1 MSTLDRAEASPYGRF
16 MTNLRAILV
25 VFAMLVGLLASA
37 SPAAAQAEAEW
48 RANPDVLWDV
58 TNPDLTSR
66 HIGQVRALVRDMQEH
81 NGQMYVAGKFLDV
94 KAPDGTT
101 YDQPY
106 LAAFDLET
114 GEWNSSFRPAVGGI
128 VIAIEI
134 TPDGRLYAS
143 GEMPGGIELFDAAT
157 GAKNPTFDPQIANWW
172 GPPAVYDIEL
182 VGNDIYLGGTF
193 SSSQGTALS
202 NLAKVD
208 ATTGTLD
215 TTWVP
220 TAQFDFVTPRIGG
233 SLVYGL
239 AVDEARGRVYLAGK
253 FGGINEN
260 TDASYFATL
269 NTSDGELTAG
279 LPQGLPAGIP
289 NHRTSF
295 SMWMMDVQFS
305 GNEVY
310 VGGQGH
316 QTMVLAADDLAI
328 SSTFFT
334 NRGVGDVYAGGDT
347 QVIFV
352 GKDTVWSGCHCWGS
366 VGEFELGSYISA
378 ADGVMVY
385 EEYVQ
390 WVRDFRDINPFGQQP
405 AGGGFGIDIATETL
419 VPLSFEVTGQAGAYA
434 IVEDSNGRVW
444 FGGQYLSDS
453 VTGRQV
459 EGIVRFSRTDE
470 VVPPVAAPTDFVSTI
485 QTRERV
491 VLRWDAVPGT
501 TSYEVTQDG
510 VTLTPST
517 SRWFTARDLTAGTSY
532 DFTVQAVFA
541 DGSRSAVTEPLT
553 VATDGFE
560 LDAPTGFVSTL
571 QTRERAVMTWNG
583 VLGAAEYEITQ
594 DGAVVATQSSRWFT
608 ARDLTPGTTYDF
620 TVEAVF
626 ANGTRTAPTT
636 PLSVTT
642 DGIAADTPT
651 GFISTF
657 QSRERVVLNWSNMG
671 SGVTYEIRQDGILVG
686 TQTSRW
692 FTARNLDAGTAYAF
706 TVQAI
711 YPNGEVS
718 DETSPLSV
726 STQP

>member
-1 MSTLDRAEASPYGRF
+1 MS
-16 MTNLRAILV
+16 NVRAILIGFV
-25 VFAMLVGLLASA
+25 ALTALLVSTPPASA
-37 SPAAAQAEAEW
+37 QADVEW
-48 RANPDVLWDV
+48 RSSPDVLWDV
-58 TNPDLTSR
+58 TNPDETSR

-114 GEWNSSFRPAVGGI
+114 GEWNPAFRPDVGGI

-134 TPDGRLYAS
+134 TSDGRLYAS

-157 GAKNPTFDPQIANWW
+157 GAKDPSFDPQIVNWW
-172 GPPAVYDIEL
+172 GPPAVYDIE
-182 VGNDIYLGGTF
+182 VVNNDLYLGGTF
-193 SSSQGTALS
+193 SSAQGTALS

-208 ATTGTLD
+208 ATTGALD
-215 TTWVP
+215 TTWLP
-220 TAQFDFVTPRIGG
+220 TADFDAETPRSGG

-239 AVDEARGRVYLAGK
+239 AVDDARSRVYLAGK
-253 FGGINEN
+253 FGGISGDAN
-260 TDASYFATL
+260 ASYFATL
-269 NTSDGELTAG
+269 NTSDGELVAG

-295 SMWMMDVQFS
+295 SMWMMDVQYS
-305 GNEVY
+305 ADEVY

-328 SSTFFT
+328 SSTFFS
-334 NRGVGDVYAGGDT
+334 NRGVGDTYAGGDT

-352 GKDTVWSGCHCWGS
+352 GEDTVWSGCHCWGS
-366 VGEFELGSYISA
+366 VGEFELGSYINA

-385 EEYVQ
+385 EEYRE
-390 WVRDFRDINPFGQQP
+390 WVIDFRDVNPFGQQA
-405 AGGGFGIDIATETL
+405 AGGGFGIDIASETL

-444 FGGQYLSDS
+444 FGGQYLSDT
-453 VTGRQV
+453 VTGRQL
-459 EGIVRFSRTDE
+459 EGMIRFSRTDE
-470 VVPPVAAPTDFVSTI
+470 VAPPVPSPSGFVSTL

-491 VLRWDAVPGT
+491 VLRWDAVPGAA
-501 TSYEVTQDG
+501 SYEVTQDG
-510 VTLTPST
+510 VTLAPSA

-541 DGSRSAVTEPLT
+541 DGTRTEISAPLS

-571 QTRERAVMTWNG
+571 QTRERAVMTWDS

-594 DGAVVATQSSRWFT
+594 DGAVVATQTSRWFT
-608 ARDLTPGTTYDF
+608 ARDLTPGATYDF
-620 TVEAVF
+620 TVQAVF
-626 ANGTRTAPTT
+626 ANGTRTAATS
-636 PLSVTT
+636 PLAVTT
-642 DGIAADTPT
+642 DGIEAATPT
-651 GFISTF
+651 GLRSTL
-657 QSRERVVLNWSNMG
+657 QTRERVVLTWDNMG
-671 SGVTYEIRQDGILVG
+671 SGVTFEIRQDGVLVG

-692 FTARNLDAGTAYAF
+692 FTARDLETGTAHEF
-706 TVQAI
+706 TVQAV
-711 YPNGEVS
+711 YPNGATS
-718 DETSPLSV
+718 AETAPLSV
-726 STQP
+726 STLP